1 MKVMMI
7 GAHNDDCECNAG
19 GTAALLAAKGCEVL
33 FVNPACIIHNQSLSD
48 ETIDAWRK
56 MEINAA
62 RLLGADKII
71 MDDRKARIFDNSC
84 ETVEKL
90 EKIILDFRPEMV
102 FIHWP
107 MDNHVEHRMVAKTA
121 YKAISIACVHGA
133 PIKEIY
139 AFEAGI
145 SQTTNYFSPHFGI
158 EITSVMDKVEESL
171 RSFST
176 EAAQGDWLVKTKRVQ
191 ANYRGLD
198 LITLGRYAEVFRI
211 VKFPDKNNDFAIRE
225 LLLDEFRW
233 YGRGMYPAMGT
244 EYFE

>member
-7 GAHNDDCECNAG
+7 GAHNDDCEYNAG

-71 MDDRKARIFDNSC
+71 MDDRKARIFDNSR

-107 MDNHVEHRMVAKTA
+107 MDNHVESEDNT
-121 YKAISIACVHGA
+121 
-133 PIKEIY
+133 
-139 AFEAGI
+139 
-145 SQTTNYFSPHFGI
+145 
-158 EITSVMDKVEESL
+158 
-171 RSFST
+171 
-176 EAAQGDWLVKTKRVQ
+176 
-191 ANYRGLD
+191 
-198 LITLGRYAEVFRI
+198 
-211 VKFPDKNNDFAIRE
+211 
-225 LLLDEFRW
+225 
-233 YGRGMYPAMGT
+233 
-244 EYFE
+244 